1 MPLKDSKNQNG
12 NTYLRSGVL
21 KMMQMIRKI
30 QMPALLLVVMLS
42 GVGPAACG
50 EGGSGFNYSKPD
62 AMVAAIRTAVKEDRP
77 VLIWNG
83 LPSAWRTDINGLIRE
98 FGGKI
103 DAKAYDSV
111 MKTARL
117 AVGILA
123 DKKTFILNS
132 AMGQMFMQGMQ
143 QSAGEQAK
151 LVTENYDLIV
161 TILKMVVESDLGTAA
176 GLKRC
181 DLGRMISK
189 YGPEIMRLVKAIAEL
204 DLPGAENEMK
214 ELRESLAAAEGMTS
228 KVDSKTG
235 DEATVTV
242 SIPGRPDETAQMKK
256 VGNRWVPAEVAAQM
270 PMMMMMAK
278 SELAGMDMTE
288 LNDSLKQA
296 QAMLPMIDSAME
308 PLKKAKT
315 QEEFDQ
321 AVMQMMMMMG
331 TAMQS
336 QE

>member
-1 MPLKDSKNQNG
+1 
-12 NTYLRSGVL
+12 
-21 KMMQMIRKI
+21 MMQMIKLT
-30 QMPALLLVVMLS
+30 QLPALLLVVLLS
-42 GVGPAACG
+42 GLGPVACG
-50 EGGSGFNYSKPD
+50 EGSSGFDYSKPD
-62 AMVAAIRTAVKEDRP
+62 AIVVAIHTAVKEDKP
-77 VLIWNG
+77 ILVWNG

-98 FGGKI
+98 FGSKV
-103 DAKAYDSV
+103 DEKAYDSV

-143 QSAGEQAK
+143 QSLGEQVE

-161 TILKMVVESDLGTAA
+161 TMLKTVVESDLGTAE

-181 DLGRMISK
+181 DLGLLIGK
-189 YGPEIMRLVKAIAEL
+189 YGPELMRLNKAVADL
-204 DLPGAENEMK
+204 DLPGSEMK
-214 ELRESLAAAEGMTS
+214 ELREALASAEGMTA
-228 KVDSKTG
+228 KVDSMTG
-235 DEATVTV
+235 DEATITL
-242 SIPGRPDETAQMKK
+242 IMPGRPDQPTQMKK
-256 VGNRWVPAEVAAQM
+256 VGNRWVPAGMAAQM
-270 PMMMMMAK
+270 PMMMAMAK

-288 LNDSLKQA
+288 LNDSLKLA
-296 QAMLPMIDSAME
+296 QAMLPMVDKAME
-308 PLKKAKT
+308 PLEAAKT

-321 AVMQMMMMMG
+321 GVMQMMMMMG